1 MKQQFLRRALGG
13 ALSIGLLMQ
22 PALAAVTP
30 DIPQGWTT
38 PFSDVAEGDWYTP
51 FVSTLNSQGV
61 INGYDDGRFGPNDAV
76 RAGDAILMVVKA
88 AGSGNQP
95 ALEGAHYAAGYVQY
109 ALDRGWLTQAQAAVD
124 LNAPASRLYIAALAA
139 KALGLSASTKRSPF
153 ADVSDGYVTALYQN
167 GVVVGEKSGGKRYF
181 KPDNS
186 ITRAEL
192 SVIVWQVMAFD
203 NYIHFSSHVLEK
215 LDGVPVNR
223 YDNAAFVKT
232 DGRMEYVGGDRASL
246 AGVDVSSHQGT
257 VDWAKVAADG
267 IDFVIIRCGGRYY
280 GSGKVFEDKQFKSNI
295 RGALDAGLQVGV
307 YFFSQA
313 TNQTEALEEAQFVLD
328 TIADYPVDGPVV
340 FDWENIGTDSAR
352 TDGMT
357 SAQVTAAA
365 NAFCGRIK
373 AAGYQPMIYFNQYI
387 GYLLYDL
394 DQVTQYPFW
403 LAEYTDKPTFYYHF
417 EMWQHTSSGSVDGI
431 TGKVDRNLWMPKE
444 APVRPDRPSQETE
457 PGEDEEAMPPSQDIS
472 REQS

>member
-1 MKQQFLRRALGG
+1 MKQQFMRRALGG

-76 RAGDAILMVVKA
+76 KAGDAILMVVKA
-88 AGSGNQP
+88 AGSGDQP
-95 ALEGAHYAAGYVQY
+95 APEGGHYAAGYVQY
-109 ALDRGWLTQAQAAVD
+109 ALDHGWLTQSQAAVD
-124 LNAPASRLYIAALAA
+124 LNAPASRLTIAQLAA
-139 KALGLSASTKRSPF
+139 KALGLSASTKSSPF

-203 NYIHFSSHVLEK
+203 DYIHFSSHVLEK
-215 LDGVPVNR
+215 LDGVPVND

-295 RGALDAGLQVGV
+295 QGALDAGLQVGV

-313 TNQTEALEEAQFVLD
+313 TNQTEAREEAQFVLD
-328 TIADYPVDGPVV
+328 TIQGYDVTGPVV
-340 FDWENIGTDSAR
+340 FDWENIGNDSAR

-357 SAQVTAAA
+357 SGQVTAAA
-365 NAFCGRIK
+365 NAFCQTVEE
-373 AAGYQPMIYFNQYI
+373 AGYQPMIYFNQYI

-394 DQVTQYPFW
+394 DQVVQYPFW
-403 LAEYTDKPTFYYHF
+403 LAEYNAVPSFYYDF
-417 EMWQHTSSGSVDGI
+417 EMWQYTSSGSVSGI
-431 TGKVDRNLWMPKE
+431 SGKVDRNVWM
-444 APVRPDRPSQETE
+444 Q
-457 PGEDEEAMPPSQDIS
+457 
-472 REQS
+472 

>member
-1 MKQQFLRRALGG
+1 M
-13 ALSIGLLMQ
+13 
-22 PALAAVTP
+22 
-30 DIPQGWTT
+30 
-38 PFSDVAEGDWYTP
+38 
-51 FVSTLNSQGV
+51 
-61 INGYDDGRFGPNDAV
+61 
-76 RAGDAILMVVKA
+76 
-88 AGSGNQP
+88 
-95 ALEGAHYAAGYVQY
+95 
-109 ALDRGWLTQAQAAVD
+109 
-124 LNAPASRLYIAALAA
+124 
-139 KALGLSASTKRSPF
+139 
-153 ADVSDGYVTALYQN
+153 
-167 GVVVGEKSGGKRYF
+167 
-181 KPDNS
+181 
-186 ITRAEL
+186 
-192 SVIVWQVMAFD
+192 
-203 NYIHFSSHVLEK
+203 
-215 LDGVPVNR
+215 
-223 YDNAAFVKT
+223 
-232 DGRMEYVGGDRASL
+232 
-246 AGVDVSSHQGT
+246 
-257 VDWAKVAADG
+257 
-267 IDFVIIRCGGRYY
+267 
-280 GSGKVFEDKQFKSNI
+280 
-295 RGALDAGLQVGV
+295 
-307 YFFSQA
+307 
-313 TNQTEALEEAQFVLD
+313 LD

-431 TGKVDRNLWMPKE
+431 SGKVDRNLWMPKE